1 MSNSIFITGATGT
14 TASQLLKHL
23 ATLGVKVKAGVR
35 DIKKAETLASEYV
48 VPVHIDYTLPSSIE
62 NALRGVKQL
71 FMLTPF
77 TDESVTMG
85 KRIVDAAKKAGVQY
99 IVKLSAAGADAEP
112 GITLV
117 RWHREVEKYIEA
129 SGIPYTHLRPN
140 SFMQNFINF
149 FPPQNNVIY
158 LPLGEG
164 KVSWVDVRDIAAVA
178 AHVLTHSGH
187 AGKAYTITGPEALS
201 VNEVSKILSKATG
214 KSISYTDVP
223 EEAAR
228 KAMVEMQMPNWAIDG
243 LLELHAINKAGYAA
257 EISNVTR
264 DITGKDS
271 IGFEQFAKD
280 NAARF

>member
-1 MSNSIFITGATGT
+1 MSNSIFIAGATGT

-48 VPVHIDYTLPSSIE
+48 APVHIDYTLPSSIE

-149 FPPQNNVIY
+149 FPPQNDVIY

-187 AGKAYTITGPEALS
+187 AGKAYTITGPDALS
-201 VNEVSKILSKATG
+201 VTEVSKILSEATG
-214 KSISYTDVP
+214 KTISYTDVP

-228 KAMVEMQMPNWAIDG
+228 KTMVEMQMPNWAIDG
-243 LLELHAINKAGYAA
+243 LLELHAISKAGYAS

-264 DITGKDS
+264 DMTGKYP
-271 IGFEQFAKD
+271 IGFERFAKD

>member
-1 MSNSIFITGATGT
+1 MSNSIFIAGATGT

-48 VPVHIDYTLPSSIE
+48 APVHIDYTLPSSIE

-149 FPPQNNVIY
+149 FPPQNDVIY

-201 VNEVSKILSKATG
+201 VTEVSKILSKATG
-214 KSISYTDVP
+214 KTISYTDVP

-228 KAMVEMQMPNWAIDG
+228 KTMVEMQMPNWAIDG

-264 DITGKDS
+264 DMTGKDP
-271 IGFEQFAKD
+271 IDFERFAKD

>member
-1 MSNSIFITGATGT
+1 MSNSIFIAGATGT

-35 DIKKAETLASEYV
+35 DIKKAETLASEYEA
-48 VPVHIDYTLPSSIE
+48 PVHIDYTLPSSIE

-149 FPPQNNVIY
+149 FPPQNDVIY

-187 AGKAYTITGPEALS
+187 AGKAYTITGPDALS
-201 VNEVSKILSKATG
+201 VTEVSKILSEATG
-214 KSISYTDVP
+214 KTISYTDVP

-228 KAMVEMQMPNWAIDG
+228 KTMVEMQMPNWAIDG

-264 DITGKDS
+264 DMTGKDP
-271 IGFEQFAKD
+271 IDFERFAKD

>member
-1 MSNSIFITGATGT
+1 MSNSIFIAGATGT

-48 VPVHIDYTLPSSIE
+48 APVHIDYTLPSSIE

-149 FPPQNNVIY
+149 FPPQNDVIY

-187 AGKAYTITGPEALS
+187 AGKAYTITGPDALS
-201 VNEVSKILSKATG
+201 VTEVSKILSEATG
-214 KSISYTDVP
+214 KTISYTDVP

-228 KAMVEMQMPNWAIDG
+228 KTMVEMQMPNWAIDG

-264 DITGKDS
+264 DMTGKDP
-271 IGFEQFAKD
+271 IDFERFAKD

>member
-1 MSNSIFITGATGT
+1 MSNSIFIAGATGT

-48 VPVHIDYTLPSSIE
+48 APVHIDYTLPSSIE

-112 GITLV
+112 GITLG

-149 FPPQNNVIY
+149 FPPQNDVIY

-187 AGKAYTITGPEALS
+187 AGKAYTITGPDALS
-201 VNEVSKILSKATG
+201 VTEVSKILSEATG
-214 KSISYTDVP
+214 KTISYTDVP

-228 KAMVEMQMPNWAIDG
+228 KTMVEMQMPNWAIDG

-264 DITGKDS
+264 DMTGKDP
-271 IGFEQFAKD
+271 IDFERFAKD